1 MPRKSKAVAE
11 YEEAVKEKAPP
22 KEEPKPSNPN
32 EFVCGK
38 ITLQVNKSKGDYV
51 PADLPYVPEQ
61 KDMELVAYA
70 IQENMP
76 VLLIGE
82 TGTGKTSL
90 IRHLAAKTNNNFR
103 RLNLNGA
110 TTVDEFVGKM
120 LLNENGTYWVNGILI
135 DAMING
141 HWLLLD
147 EINAALPEILFVLH
161 SLLDDDRYVVVAENN
176 NEKVHPHPNFRIFAT
191 MNPSDTYAGTKELN
205 KAFLSRFPMTIKVGF
220 PDAER
225 ETEILVKKTGV
236 IETIARQLVT
246 LGGSLRKSYEQEKL
260 SFVCSTRELVNIA
273 SMLDNVDIKDA
284 CQVVLLNKTN
294 PEDRNAVKDLIQL
307 HFGKFN
313 DDADKGNL
321 FTFVKESELKQM
333 KKDNDT
339 LYEQNGKLKSE
350 NDKLKRA
357 MSKVD
362 SSFTDTKN
370 TLDEYKAKIEEF
382 LTGA

>member
-1 MPRKSKAVAE
+1 MPRKSKAVEE
-11 YEEAVKEKAPP
+11 YEKAVETKAPP
-22 KEEPKPSNPN
+22 PTPEPSNPN
-32 EFVCGK
+32 EMVCGK
-38 ITLQVNKSKGDYV
+38 ITLEVNSKKGDYV
-51 PADLPYVPEQ
+51 PPDLPYIPDP
-61 KDMELVAYA
+61 KDIELVAYA
-70 IQENMP
+70 IQQNMP

-90 IRHLAAKTNNNFR
+90 IRHLAARTNNNFR

-120 LLNENGTYWVNGILI
+120 LLNENGTYWVDGILI
-135 DAMING
+135 DAMKNG

-161 SLLDDDRYVVVAENN
+161 SLLDDDRYVVVAENH
-176 NEKVHPHPNFRIFAT
+176 NEKIHPHPNFRIFAT

-205 KAFLSRFPMTIKVGF
+205 KAFLSRFPITLKVGF
-220 PDAER
+220 PEPER
-225 ETEILVKKTGV
+225 ETEILIKKTGV
-236 IETIARQLVT
+236 VDSMAKSLVA
-246 LGGSLRKSYEQEKL
+246 LGVALRKSYEQEKL
-260 SFVCSTRELVNIA
+260 SFICSTRELVNIA

-284 CQVVLLNKTN
+284 CQVVLLNKTSS
-294 PEDRNAVKDLIQL
+294 EDRNAVKDLIQL

-313 DDADKGNL
+313 DPKDNGNL
-321 FTFVKESELKQM
+321 YTFVKEAEIKQM

-339 LYEQNGKLKSE
+339 LYEQNSTLKSE

-362 SSFTDTKN
+362 KNYEETKN
-370 TLDEYKAKIEEF
+370 TLDEYKVKIEEF
-382 LTGA
+382 LSGA